1 MYASTATQVLRRSR
15 KGAWIEIIPHS
26 DNARRGQSR
35 SREGAWIEIVCSLLS
50 LCHLLSRS
58 REGAWIEILTRFS
71 ASSLVTRV
79 APVRERGLKWCH
91 RNAVKT
97 DQGRSRKGTW
107 IEMRPI
113 IASYALALVAPAR
126 ERGLKYGTRL
136 DFRFC

>member
-79 APVRERGLKWCH
+79 APVRERGLKFLNTVYFILQ
-91 RNAVKT
+91 R
-97 DQGRSRKGTW
+97 
-107 IEMRPI
+107 
-113 IASYALALVAPAR
+113 YVAPVR
-126 ERGLKYGTRL
+126 ERGLKFLCLFSLPLIYRRSREGAWIEMVSPQ
-136 DFRFC
+136 CG

>member
-1 MYASTATQVLRRSR
+1 MCPRPALELAH
-15 KGAWIEIIPHS
+15 G
-26 DNARRGQSR
+26 R
-35 SREGAWIEIVCSLLS
+35 SREGAWIEICGTAQKLL
-50 LCHLLSRS
+50 
-58 REGAWIEILTRFS
+58 A
-71 ASSLVTRV
+71 AVV

-91 RNAVKT
+91 RNVVKT